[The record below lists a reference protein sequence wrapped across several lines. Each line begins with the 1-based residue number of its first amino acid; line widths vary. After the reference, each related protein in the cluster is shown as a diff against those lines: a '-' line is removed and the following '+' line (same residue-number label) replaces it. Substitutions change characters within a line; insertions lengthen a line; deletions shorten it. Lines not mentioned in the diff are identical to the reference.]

1 MRAVHANGTDMML
14 CSTRQFGWLLAA
26 LLCAAA
32 PSLAQDMQEKDEP
45 AARAAAVRHRGA
57 IEAYLRA
64 RGAYEDEASAYW
76 QSVADKRRGR
86 NAKRRNNETIA
97 LDDYVLTQPP
107 VYTGPP
113 RPPGYIP
120 PRRDPV
126 QPVLPIPRIAD
137 FLKAAAAH
145 YNFVPD
151 RPKTD
156 AEFKQAYAKVA
167 TAAGLTRDQAVRI
180 YAFETGGN
188 GTYDGQAGIV
198 GNRKDARPISPAMGY
213 NQLLS
218 TNTVS
223 LLAEHGDKFVAA
235 LEKSAGALS
244 EADRKAME
252 RKIATLKKM
261 IAFSRTVPNAWS
273 EHDKL
278 AKTTQGGMGI
288 HAAVL
293 DRDFGPLL
301 QTQKLLDSVLFAKM
315 KGYVQPL
322 TAAEL
327 ELMNFTGDGN
337 GFDLVTMPQEL
348 REKIPTS
355 NFFQRGGYE
364 RNPVASR
371 NNTVAKLLDATDSR
385 MDREMQGQGA
395 RDLAAAY
402 DEVRPPSSE

>member
-1 MRAVHANGTDMML
+1 MILR
-14 CSTRQFGWLLAA
+14 STRQFGWLIAAA
-26 LLCAAA
+26 LSAVAM
-32 PSLAQDMQEKDEP
+32 PSLAQDMPEKDKR
-45 AARAAAVRHRGA
+45 AARAAVHHHSA
-57 IEAYLRA
+57 IEAYIRA
-64 RGAYEDEASAYW
+64 RRAYEDEASAYW
-76 QSVADKRRGR
+76 QAVVDKRRGR

-97 LDDYVLTQPP
+97 LDDYVLAQPP

-120 PRRDPV
+120 PRRDPA
-126 QPVLPIPRIAD
+126 QPVLPIPGISD
-137 FLKAAAAH
+137 FLKAAVEH
-145 YNFVPD
+145 YNFTPD

-156 AEFKQAYAKVA
+156 TEFKHAYAKVA

-235 LEKSAGALS
+235 LEKSAEALS
-244 EADRKAME
+244 ESDRKAME

-273 EHDKL
+273 EQDKL

-293 DRDFGPLL
+293 DRDIGPLL
-301 QTQKLLDSVLFAKM
+301 QTQKLLDSVLFAKI
-315 KGYVQPL
+315 KGTTRPL

-337 GFDLVTMPQEL
+337 GYDLVTMPQEM
-348 REKIPTS
+348 RDKVPTS
-355 NFFQRGGYE
+355 NFFQRSGYE
-364 RNPVASR
+364 RNPIAR
-371 NNTVAKLLDATDSR
+371 RTGTVAALVRAIETK
-385 MDREMQGQGA
+385 MDNASQAQGA
-395 RDLAAAY
+395 KELAEAF
-402 DEVRPPSSE
+402 

>member
-1 MRAVHANGTDMML
+1 MAIVLLGAIAPATAAPARKPAVV
-14 CSTRQFGWLLAA
+14 
-26 LLCAAA
+26 AAA
-32 PSLAQDMQEKDEP
+32 
-45 AARAAAVRHRGA
+45 AAHHKSKVA
-57 IEAYLRA
+57 AYLHA
-64 RGAYEDEASAYW
+64 RRAYEDAAGAYW
-76 QSVADKRRGR
+76 KSISEKRRAR
-86 NAKRRNNETIA
+86 FAKRRNNEPVA

-113 RPPGYIP
+113 RPPGTPAP
-120 PRRDPV
+120 PRRGPV
-126 QPVLPIPRIAD
+126 EPRLPIPRISD
-137 FLKAAAAH
+137 FLAAAAAQ
-145 YNFVPD
+145 YSFVPD

-223 LLAEHGDKFVAA
+223 LLAEHGDKFVTA
-235 LEKSAGALS
+235 LNTSAEGLGGP
-244 EADRKAME
+244 ERKALDH
-252 RKIATLKKM
+252 KIATLKKM

-278 AKTTQGGMGI
+278 AKNTQGGMGI

-293 DRDFGPLL
+293 DRDIGPLL
-301 QTQKLLDSVLFAKM
+301 QTQKLLDSVVFAKM
-315 KGYVQPL
+315 KGYMRPL

-337 GFDLVTMPQEL
+337 GFDLVTMPQDL
-348 REKIPTS
+348 RPQVPTS
-355 NFFQRGGYE
+355 NFFQRAGYE
-364 RNPVASR
+364 RNPIAR
-371 NNTVAKLLDATDSR
+371 RTGTVDALFSAIETK
-385 MDREMQGQGA
+385 MDRASQSQGA
-395 RDLAAAY
+395 RELAEAF
-402 DEVRPPSSE
+402 